1 MKNILKTIITIVAV
15 AFFATSCTTSKKQK
29 CDAYGNISSIEK
41 TQNEVILTNFT
52 LEAKS

>member
-15 AFFATSCTTSKKQK
+15 ALFATSCTTSKKQK

-41 TQNEVILTNFT
+41 ISEDKEKEILQI
-52 LEAKS
+52 